1 MSTVSQEKG
10 KKTRAGKTAGRSRKE
25 TSDSETNKKG
35 EQHTPSAR
43 TLSSKA
49 GLSRPGA
56 SVHAGRD
63 VKVGVRSAGTVPAPE
78 QSVSGGKVPGRS
90 IRVLPFSFSISG

>member
-1 MSTVSQEKG
+1 MGS
-10 KKTRAGKTAGRSRKE
+10 SRKE
-25 TSDSETNKKG
+25 ASDLGTEVTNKRERG
-35 EQHTPSAR
+35 EQHTPSAM

-63 VKVGVRSAGTVPAPE
+63 AEVGVRSAGTVPAPE
-78 QSVSGGKVPGRS
+78 QSVSGEKVPGRS